1 MQKKSIAL
9 GLLAFAQGALAADAG
24 EFSLGV
30 GFNYSS
36 GEYGTSTTTE
46 ILSIPIIARYERGP
60 WIFKLTVPYLSI
72 SGGTSVFPAS
82 GASPA
87 PIRGAEAG
95 VPAKRPPQGSGTSSR
110 RRRTP
115 PFITAPRRSALMS
128 RAG

>member
-46 ILSIPIIARYERGP
+46 ILSIPIVARYDHAP
-60 WIFKLTVPYLSI
+60 WIFKLSMPYLSI
-72 SGGTSVFPAS
+72 SGGTSGGPGIGRV
-82 GASPA
+82 
-87 PIRGAEAG
+87 
-95 VPAKRPPQGSGTSSR
+95 TSSTPKR
-110 RRRTP
+110 RGGVAHEATASRRG
-115 PFITAPRRSALMS
+115 R
-128 RAG
+128 

>member
-1 MQKKSIAL
+1 MQGKLFAL

-72 SGGTSVFPAS
+72 SGGTSVVP
-82 GASPA
+82 
-87 PIRGAEAG
+87 G
-95 VPAKRPPQGSGTSSR
+95 VGRVTSRNPR
-110 RRRTP
+110 RRGGGGSEA
-115 PFITAPRRSALMS
+115 TAAGPGAVSASATYTGLYNC
-128 RAG
+128 A